1 MISKFSIKGRK
12 VSNDERPLIIVEIG
26 INHNGSL
33 KKAKQLVDKAHKSGA
48 EIIKHQTHIA
58 DDEMSEEAK
67 KAAAEAAAAA
77 RPRCRWSHRR

>member
-12 VSNDERPLIIVEIG
+12 VGNNQKPLIIVEIG

-33 KKAKQLVDKAHKSGA
+33 KKAKQLVDKAYKSGA

-58 DDEMSEEAK
+58 E
-67 KAAAEAAAAA
+67 
-77 RPRCRWSHRR
+77 